1 MTQLIVYRIFSE
13 NDYGTTQGAEMSVT
27 VNNSPI
33 QDYSSCMFTLQAI
46 MLHLLN
52 QMTPGF
58 KHFTVLYPTAIP
70 SSGYLMTTKS
80 LVCGV
85 TIVC

>member
-1 MTQLIVYRIFSE
+1 
-13 NDYGTTQGAEMSVT
+13 MSVT
-27 VNNSPI
+27 VNNSPF
-33 QDYSSCMFTLQAI
+33 QDYSSCMLIHPTGDHVPLTY
-46 MLHLLN
+46 

-58 KHFTVLYPTAIP
+58 KHFTVLHPAAIT

-85 TIVC
+85 IIVC